1 MTDHSN
7 GYEHIADHFVELR
20 TQRRI
25 GQSTVQTWAAGLAPT
40 SRVLDLGCG
49 DGVPV
54 SEVLLAHGFDVYAI
68 DASPRMVAAYRARFP
83 SATVQ
88 CEAVETSTVF
98 AQTFDAI
105 IAVGLVFLLPPSTQA
120 TLISRVGNALRS
132 QGQFMFTATDV
143 PATWTD
149 MLTERPSQSLGRE
162 AYRALLIDAGLTLTG
177 ETNDEGGNHYYIAT
191 KNSREAVS
199 P

>member
-7 GYEHIADHFVELR
+7 GYEQIADHFVELR

-25 GQSTVQTWAAGLAPT
+25 GQSTVQTWAASLAPT

-54 SEVLLAHGFDVYAI
+54 SEVLFTHGFDVYAI

-83 SATVQ
+83 AATVQ
-88 CEAVETSTVF
+88 CEAVETSTFF

-120 TLISRVGNALRS
+120 ALMSRVANALRP

-149 MLTERPSQSLGRE
+149 MLTGRPSESLGRE
-162 AYRALLIDAGLTLTG
+162 AYRALLTGAGLTLTG
-177 ETNDEGGNHYYIAT
+177 ETNDEGGNHYYIAA
-191 KNSREAVS
+191 KNAREAAS